1 LACATRTANTAPPFS
16 DELTGEALEL
26 AETFALGR
34 TFDIAAATQLLAS
47 LEESAADHDAQS
59 AAIYALSAACKQD
72 VDSPAWAAECAYNVR
87 DAEAQASLSFSEY
100 TSEVEAQL
108 LQDPRVQQEL
118 RLQALDLQQL
128 QQGVAVIQTV
138 LARAQPSAA

>member
-1 LACATRTANTAPPFS
+1 MACATRSASTAPPFS

-34 TFDIAAATQLLAS
+34 TIDIAAATQLLAS
-47 LEESAADHDAQS
+47 LEASAADHDAQS
-59 AAIYALSAACKQD
+59 AAIYALSAVCKLD
-72 VDSPAWAAECAYNVR
+72 VDSPAWAAECAYNAR

-100 TSEVEAQL
+100 TREVEALL

-138 LARAQPSAA
+138 LARAQPGAA